1 MAKFQKILNCFLIF
15 GLTSIPISGIFAQNG
30 DKVLLD
36 SCIVYA
42 MQNYPLVKQIGL
54 IDKTTHYTL
63 SNLSK
68 GYYPQISINGQ
79 ATYQSDVTQIQ
90 MNGSLPPQLNI
101 DFPTME
107 KDQYK
112 IYGEIVQ
119 PLTDFATIYNTKKI
133 VNAGADV
140 EKQKIEVELH
150 KIREKVIQIF
160 LGIKLLDEQLS
171 LNDLLQKDIITGI
184 EKTEK
189 WVQNGVALR
198 SNVDLLKAE
207 LIKSQQFRLEI
218 ESAKKAYIQMLSQFI
233 GKELSDQVE
242 LETPNSPV
250 FQENLQNLR
259 PELLLFDLQKN
270 LINKQKDLL
279 TIKTIPRFTLF
290 LQSGYG
296 RPALNMLSPDF
307 DFYYI
312 GGVRLQWN
320 LSTFY
325 TYNKEQKIYNLQ
337 QNSVDVQRNIFLFN
351 NNLQLLQQQKEIEKY
366 QKMVQNDREIIKLRE
381 NVKISAQNQLAEG
394 TISSTDYITFITAE
408 ERAKQD
414 LVLHQMQLLIAK
426 YQYNSILGK

>member
-1 MAKFQKILNCFLIF
+1 
-15 GLTSIPISGIFAQNG
+15 
-30 DKVLLD
+30 
-36 SCIVYA
+36 
-42 MQNYPLVKQIGL
+42 
-54 IDKTTHYTL
+54 
-63 SNLSK
+63 
-68 GYYPQISINGQ
+68 
-79 ATYQSDVTQIQ
+79 
-90 MNGSLPPQLNI
+90 
-101 DFPTME
+101 
-107 KDQYK
+107 
-112 IYGEIVQ
+112 
-119 PLTDFATIYNTKKI
+119 
-133 VNAGADV
+133 
-140 EKQKIEVELH
+140 
-150 KIREKVIQIF
+150 
-160 LGIKLLDEQLS
+160 
-171 LNDLLQKDIITGI
+171 
-184 EKTEK
+184 
-189 WVQNGVALR
+189 
-198 SNVDLLKAE
+198 
-207 LIKSQQFRLEI
+207 
-218 ESAKKAYIQMLSQFI
+218 MLSQFI

-242 LETPNSPV
+242 LETPNSPL